1 MVCNVWLHMRKTNQ
15 SWKQVLLEDCSG
27 TMKPKGQ
34 NAIVLKE
41 GIATSDLESDGTSAS
56 LCAFPHFFL

>member
-1 MVCNVWLHMRKTNQ
+1 MRKTNQ

-56 LCAFPHFFL
+56 FCAFPHFFL